1 MAACVPLSRNLSVRY
16 HAGMSN
22 DFLDACVQV
31 IRCGFG
37 MPAFNNDEIVI
48 PEFIKLG
55 IEPQDA
61 YDYAAIGCIETA
73 VGGKWGYR
81 CTGMSFINFARVMLA
96 ALEGGRD
103 ATSGKVFLPQEKA
116 LSAGNF
122 NNFDEVMDAGIHR
135 FATTHVNP
143 LKSSM
148 SLTPCWKRTYTI
160 FCAPRW

>member
-1 MAACVPLSRNLSVRY
+1 RSTQPNLSVRY

-61 YDYAAIGCIETA
+61 YDYAAIGCIEPA

-96 ALEGGRD
+96 ALEGGR
-103 ATSGKVFLPQEKA
+103 
-116 LSAGNF
+116 
-122 NNFDEVMDAGIHR
+122 
-135 FATTHVNP
+135 
-143 LKSSM
+143 
-148 SLTPCWKRTYTI
+148 
-160 FCAPRW
+160 

>member
-1 MAACVPLSRNLSVRY
+1 MRLRDAGVQQRRN
-16 HAGMSN
+16 
-22 DFLDACVQV
+22 Q
-31 IRCGFG
+31 
-37 MPAFNNDEIVI
+37 I

-103 ATSGKVFLPQEKA
+103 ATSGKVFLPQEK
-116 LSAGNF
+116 
-122 NNFDEVMDAGIHR
+122 R
-135 FATTHVNP
+135 CRQATLTI
-143 LKSSM
+143 SM
-148 SLTPCWKRTYTI
+148 K
-160 FCAPRW
+160 

>member
-1 MAACVPLSRNLSVRY
+1 
-16 HAGMSN
+16 
-22 DFLDACVQV
+22 
-31 IRCGFG
+31 

-122 NNFDEVMDAGIHR
+122 NNFDEVMAASIPK
-135 FATTHVNP
+135 FATTRANRSK
-143 LKSSM
+143 LSM
-148 SLTPCWKRTYTI
+148 WSTPCWKRMSTI
-160 FCAPRW
+160 FSAQRW

>member
-1 MAACVPLSRNLSVRY
+1 
-16 HAGMSN
+16 
-22 DFLDACVQV
+22 V

-122 NNFDEVMDAGIHR
+122 NNFD
-135 FATTHVNP
+135 
-143 LKSSM
+143 
-148 SLTPCWKRTYTI
+148 
-160 FCAPRW
+160 

>member
-1 MAACVPLSRNLSVRY
+1 
-16 HAGMSN
+16 MSN

-103 ATSGKVFLPQEKA
+103 ATSGKVFLPQEK
-116 LSAGNF
+116 
-122 NNFDEVMDAGIHR
+122 R
-135 FATTHVNP
+135 CRQATLTI
-143 LKSSM
+143 SM
-148 SLTPCWKRTYTI
+148 K
-160 FCAPRW
+160 